1 MVMKTDGPQK
11 NNIDLPLQ
19 KTMII
24 IKITCEQAQMLS
36 NQLAHLNCIPSLF
49 HRYFYNNSSSN
60 QYF

>member
-1 MVMKTDGPQK
+1 MKTDGPQK

-36 NQLAHLNCIPSLF
+36 NQLAHLNCIP
-49 HRYFYNNSSSN
+49 
-60 QYF
+60 